1 MSSVIKTLLDDYARC
16 KQATKEAKI
25 NYNKAKEE
33 AMRFLRYENQTKDE
47 IEYKFAKVKQEEEK
61 GYFMGDGSIPSSN
74 RAHYYNAY
82 LVPITRCKI
91 NEIRRSQ
98 AEKCKEAKAYVKH
111 RQMLEE
117 RARNKLLKFFDE
129 RAVWF
134 VATVRDAKQ
143 EVEDIIKE
151 AKGLP
156 KDYKYENHDS
166 RTWGFYY
173 DLGEALNAV
182 HENWTD
188 MNEAGYYDYAV
199 IEPHDVGLLGIEKA
213 VSNTLW
219 FKAEYEERKTE
230 AGTPYKCC
238 VRYKECETP
247 KWAEHTV
254 GWCLS

>member
-16 KQATKEAKI
+16 KQATREARI
-25 NYNKAKEE
+25 SYNKLREE
-33 AMRFLRYENQTKDE
+33 TMQFLRYENQTKDE

-61 GYFMGDGSIPSSN
+61 GYFMGDGTIPSSK

-82 LVPITRCKI
+82 LVPLTRCKI
-91 NEIRRSQ
+91 NEIRKSQ
-98 AEKCKEAKAYVKH
+98 ADRCREAKTYIKH
-111 RQMLEE
+111 RQHLEE
-117 RARNKLLKFFDE
+117 RARKKLLNFFDN
-129 RAVWF
+129 RTVWF
-134 VATVRDAKQ
+134 IATVRDVKQ
-143 EVEDIIKE
+143 QVADCVKE
-151 AKGLP
+151 AANLP
-156 KDYKYENHDS
+156 KDYVHECHDA

-173 DLGEALNAV
+173 DLGKALEAV
-182 HENWTD
+182 HHNATD

-199 IEPHDVGLLGIEKA
+199 IEPHDVGLLGIDKA
-213 VSNTLW
+213 ISNTLW
-219 FKAEYEERKTE
+219 FRAEYEERKTE